1 MSLTVI
7 IPVKDEESVIEN
19 TLESFA
25 NSWLKEI
32 DYELLIV
39 DDFSKDNTLK
49 KILDIKKKNPNIKIL
64 NNKKSGLGS
73 AISIGIEN
81 STKEF
86 LAIFMA
92 DMSDS
97 LIDLKK
103 YYELILQD
111 NKLDAVLGSRFI
123 PGSKVVDYPKFKYL
137 VNRIANN
144 IISLIFI
151 SRYNDYT
158 NAFKIYKRSVLLK
171 LFPLVSENFNIFLE
185 LPLKIISRKYNY
197 KIIAISWQNRN
208 KGKSKFNLK
217 ELGSKYIFTLLY
229 CFFEKILLKKKYD

>member
-19 TLESFA
+19 TLESIA